1 MRFLIHFLIAVS
13 LPSITYGYMG
23 AVMGKLTTCDD
34 AKTNLNKDWD
44 AKDFSAFTCSSSI
57 HYAVQKDID
66 PVFFDMV
73 QQNSSYDPRK
83 DQVMHKCMD
92 ESIEYEDRIPVRGD
106 HRPNWA
112 RFGEYLYVP
121 VQRWLHNLEHGSI
134 VLLYHPCVDLDEL
147 NKLRQLVTSCIYR
160 HVITPY
166 IKLTAERPL
175 ALVGWGSRLEMNS
188 VDEKK
193 VVDYMKK
200 YGNRA
205 PEEITRDGKYDEYL
219 IQEAKFVSGEEDS
232 KICPNH

>member
-1 MRFLIHFLIAVS
+1 MRFFVNFLIAVS

-193 VVDYMKK
+193 VVDYMKQ

-232 KICPNH
+232 KICPNY